1 MGQIIRFAAPPH
13 DYPTMATALDVAERL
28 LLVAIRWWVAAF
40 RRAEDPLPQLSADMA
55 AAGVDDAALS
65 VDALMAVLAR
75 TARRTI
81 DIHCPRCP
89 SLTEDEQR
97 LLHAT
102 SLAQTGNAELAERVL
117 LTALLTAQ
125 GAELALMPI
134 EGLGHVF
141 AMAGLFFR
149 RRQPAL
155 DDCSVEGWAPPALSS
170 LLH

>member
-1 MGQIIRFAAPPH
+1 MGQVIPLAVTPH
-13 DYPTMATALDVAERL
+13 DYPATAAALDAAERV

-40 RRAEDPLPQLSADMA
+40 RRADDPLPQLCADMA

-65 VDALMAVLAR
+65 VDGLMSVLAR

-89 SLTEDEQR
+89 GLSEDEQR
-97 LLHAT
+97 LLQVA
-102 SLAQTGNAELAERVL
+102 SLAQAGDVERAERVL
-117 LTALLTAQ
+117 RAALLTAQ
-125 GAELALMPI
+125 GAELALVPI

-149 RRQPAL
+149 RRRPPQ
-155 DDCSVEGWAPPALSS
+155 DRCDIESWAPPASAELR
-170 LLH
+170 H